1 MSTLLKTCWPLV
13 LVVTVACGG
22 SSSPTAPAPTLTKMT
37 VAGSDLLLIGQSET
51 FTAQGNTG
59 ALVTTASWG
68 TDAPTVVTVEA
79 SSGRVT
85 AVGAGTATIVADL
98 GGIRGTKTIRT
109 VPDFTGYWSGLYEQ
123 TGCEVTGDSPVLRG
137 CPDSEY
143 DFYVSEMK
151 MRLTQDRDTVSGTFS
166 LGGGRPETALASG
179 RASSDGTLTFTGTA
193 GDSVVNAELQNVR
206 FEAPRKGEMM
216 TGTFE
221 LLYSSSTSS
230 RSGTLRVFAK
240 LRTMQGPQ

>member
-1 MSTLLKTCWPLV
+1 MTTLLKNCSLLGLAV
-13 LVVTVACGG
+13 AVACGG
-22 SSSPTAPAPTLTKMT
+22 SSPPIAPAPSLTNIT
-37 VAGSDLLLIGQSET
+37 VNGSDLLLIGQSET
-51 FTAQGNTG
+51 FTALGNTG
-59 ALVTTASWG
+59 APVTTAWWG
-68 TDAPTVVTVEA
+68 TDAPTVVTVEGYT
-79 SSGRVT
+79 GRIT
-85 AVGAGTATIVADL
+85 AVGTGTATIFADL

-123 TGCEVTGDSPVLRG
+123 TGCEATGDRAGLRG

-143 DFYVSEMK
+143 DFYISEMK

-166 LGGGRPETALASG
+166 LGGGRPETPLVSG
-179 RASSDGTLTFTGTA
+179 RASPDGTLTFTGTA
-193 GDSVVNAELQNVR
+193 GDSVVNVELQNVR
-206 FEAPRKGEMM
+206 FEVPRKGEMM

-221 LLYSSSTSS
+221 LLYSSSTSI